1 MTIFIGLGITFCGI
15 LVAGWSSGYVKAV
28 GILMILGGLVASAV
42 GVVRLVVRLV
52 VRFWRWGTGRNRIEE
67 AEPEEEEEVDEP
79 ERIDLEEVAR
89 IAEIAVLRHMVA
101 MLDAEAPPA
110 PSAENVVIE
119 EANDEDAA
127 DDDEDAEEEEEEEE
141 QSDALKWCLAEA
153 ERAKAEEER
162 EEDIEYLEGYINQL
176 RKRLDVLLKRQD
188 KLVALGTDKNT
199 RTWRGNAYD
208 IDYTMREIENSKDE
222 LKRIKYGY

>member
-15 LVAGWSSGYVKAV
+15 LVAGWSGGYVKAV

-42 GVVRLVVRLV
+42 GLVRLIVRLF
-52 VRFWRWGTGRNRIEE
+52 VRFWRWGTGRSQIEE
-67 AEPEEEEEVDEP
+67 AEPEEVKEDEP

-89 IAEIAVLRHMVA
+89 IAEIAVLRHMVEL
-101 MLDAEAPPA
+101 LDEAPSA

-141 QSDALKWCLAEA
+141 QSDALKWCLSEA

-162 EEDIEYLEGYINQL
+162 EEDIEYLEGYITQL
-176 RKRLDVLLKRQD
+176 RKRLDVLLKRHD

-222 LKRIKYGY
+222 LKRIKYGC

>member
-1 MTIFIGLGITFCGI
+1 MTIFTGLGVSFCGV
-15 LVAGWSSGYVKAV
+15 LVAGWSSGFVKAV

-52 VRFWRWGTGRNRIEE
+52 VRFWRWGTGRSQIEE
-67 AEPEEEEEVDEP
+67 AEPEEEDEEP

-101 MLDAEAPPA
+101 MLDAEVPSA

-127 DDDEDAEEEEEEEE
+127 DDGEDAEEEEEEEE
-141 QSDALKWCLAEA
+141 QSDALKWCLTEA
-153 ERAKAEEER
+153 ESAKAEEER
-162 EEDIEYLEGYINQL
+162 EEDIEYLEGYIVQL

-199 RTWRGNAYD
+199 RAWRGNAYD
-208 IDYTMREIENSKDE
+208 IDYTKAEIENSKAE
-222 LKRIKYGY
+222 LQRIKYGY

>member
-1 MTIFIGLGITFCGI
+1 MTIFIGLGITFCGV

-42 GVVRLVVRLV
+42 GVVRLIVRLV
-52 VRFWRWGTGRNRIEE
+52 VRFWRWGTGRSQAEE
-67 AEPEEEEEVDEP
+67 AEPEEVKEDEP

-89 IAEIAVLRHMVA
+89 IAEIAVLRHMVEL
-101 MLDAEAPPA
+101 LDAEAPSA

-141 QSDALKWCLAEA
+141 QSDALKWCLSEA

-162 EEDIEYLEGYINQL
+162 EEDIEYLEGYLSQLEKRLNVLLL
-176 RKRLDVLLKRQD
+176 RKDRLL
-188 KLVALGTDKNT
+188 ALGTKESS
-199 RTWRGNAYD
+199 RSWRGNEYD
-208 IDYTMREIENSKDE
+208 INYTKREIANSKNE
-222 LKRIKYGY
+222 LRKIKVGF

>member
-1 MTIFIGLGITFCGI
+1 MTIFIGFGITFCGI
-15 LVAGWSSGYVKAV
+15 LVAGWSSGFVKAV

-52 VRFWRWGTGRNRIEE
+52 VRFWRWGTGRNQIDE
-67 AEPEEEEEVDEP
+67 AEPEEVEEEEP

-89 IAEIAVLRHMVA
+89 IAEIAVLRHMVEL
-101 MLDAEAPPA
+101 LDAEAPSA

-119 EANDEDAA
+119 AEDDEDAA
-127 DDDEDAEEEEEEEE
+127 DDDEDEAEEEEEEEE
-141 QSDALKWCLAEA
+141 QSDALKWCLSEA

-208 IDYTMREIENSKDE
+208 IDYTKAEIENSKAE
-222 LKRIKYGY
+222 LQRIKYGC

>member
-1 MTIFIGLGITFCGI
+1 MTIFIGFGITFCGI
-15 LVAGWSSGYVKAV
+15 LVAGWSSGFVKAV

-52 VRFWRWGTGRNRIEE
+52 VRFWRWGTGRNQIDE
-67 AEPEEEEEVDEP
+67 AEAEEVEEEEP

-89 IAEIAVLRHMVA
+89 IAEIAVLRHMVNY
-101 MLDAEAPPA
+101 MSIEVPSA

-127 DDDEDAEEEEEEEE
+127 DDDEDEAEEEEEEEE

-162 EEDIEYLEGYINQL
+162 EEDIEYLEGYLSQLEKRLNVLLL
-176 RKRLDVLLKRQD
+176 RKDRLL
-188 KLVALGTDKNT
+188 ALGTKESS
-199 RTWRGNAYD
+199 RSWRGNEYD
-208 IDYTMREIENSKDE
+208 INYTKREIANSKNE
-222 LKRIKYGY
+222 LRKIKVGF